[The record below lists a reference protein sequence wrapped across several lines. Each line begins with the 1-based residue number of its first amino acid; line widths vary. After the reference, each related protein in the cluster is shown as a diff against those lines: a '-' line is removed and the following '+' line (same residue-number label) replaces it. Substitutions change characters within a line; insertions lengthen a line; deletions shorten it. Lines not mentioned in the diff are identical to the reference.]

1 MKYIDRLPEHTV
13 SAGYLWLGNTCIG
26 KIVSVS
32 VDFYTVIPS

>member
-1 MKYIDRLPEHTV
+1 MQYVDRLPGHSV
-13 SAGYLWLGNTCIG
+13 SAGYLWLGTVCIG